1 VLLLGESGTGKE
13 LAARAIHRASPR
25 ANKPFVP
32 INCATLTENLL
43 ESELFG
49 HERGAFTGA
58 IGRKI
63 GKIELA
69 EGGTVFLDEIAELAP
84 ALQAKLLRLLQE
96 HEFERV
102 GGTRPIRV
110 DVRFVAATNR
120 NLSQSVARGHFRADL
135 FYRLNVVS
143 LVMPP
148 LRDRREDLPLLASY
162 FASKYAKKT
171 HRVVRGI
178 TPEARD
184 ALLRYDWPGN
194 IRELENAIERAVVL
208 GSTEMILPEDLP
220 ESVLE
225 RQVAKPGSY
234 HSALAAAKRDLIRN
248 AIRSARGNFTEAARL
263 LGVNPNYLH
272 RLVNNL
278 NLRAEFGRSP
288 EGEPPS

>member
-1 VLLLGESGTGKE
+1 MVGESPAILGVLRLIAKVGPSDSTVLLLGESGTGKE

-84 ALQAKLLRLLQE
+84 ALQARLLRLLQE

-110 DVRFVAATNR
+110 DVRFVA
-120 NLSQSVARGHFRADL
+120 QHPDL
-135 FYRLNVVS
+135 HQDAGRR
-143 LVMPP
+143 P
-148 LRDRREDLPLLASY
+148 LPELA
-162 FASKYAKKT
+162 
-171 HRVVRGI
+171 
-178 TPEARD
+178 D
-184 ALLRYDWPGN
+184 ALQDALIDTSTQVREGWWCNMVQFGVIWPHGH
-194 IRELENAIERAVVL
+194 
-208 GSTEMILPEDLP
+208 G
-220 ESVLE
+220 
-225 RQVAKPGSY
+225 
-234 HSALAAAKRDLIRN
+234 
-248 AIRSARGNFTEAARL
+248 
-263 LGVNPNYLH
+263 
-272 RLVNNL
+272 
-278 NLRAEFGRSP
+278 
-288 EGEPPS
+288 